1 MPQKPIPYDLWIK
14 FLKLKGFEFKREG
27 KGDHV
32 VWDNSK
38 NPTLRP
44 IIFRKGYKEIPADH
58 IRTNLNT
65 IGISM
70 NDFLIEVGLKQTK
83 SKVSGNRKQ
92 KRQQKGKKPR

>member
-38 NPTLRP
+38 TQ
-44 IIFRKGYKEIPADH
+44 H
-58 IRTNLNT
+58 
-65 IGISM
+65 
-70 NDFLIEVGLKQTK
+70 
-83 SKVSGNRKQ
+83 
-92 KRQQKGKKPR
+92 